1 MTTVTK
7 YPTSSGA
14 NPDSWTSPDNALGAE
29 DGVCTYKT
37 MLAGGNKY
45 LWLSGYGFAIPAGAI
60 IDNVFID
67 HKGIIAANVE
77 GNILSFSFIH
87 EFQTVNDNGS
97 DTLLGA
103 SCASVAYKGEYDVLP
118 DLAGGRT
125 ITVDDLNNEVFT
137 TCLHATCLFPNAVF
151 RVDAAYIRVVYH
163 VPVVIAGGSQGE
175 NSVIAVFAGIQGY
188 LHKRK
193 QRRFIATLK

>member
-1 MTTVTK
+1 MTTVKK
-7 YPTSSGA
+7 YPTSSGL
-14 NPDSWTSPDNALGAE
+14 NPDAWTLPNNVLAE
-29 DGVCTYKT
+29 DGACTYKT
-37 MLAGGNKY
+37 MLAPGDKY
-45 LWLSGYGFAIPAGAI
+45 LYLSGYGFAIPAGAV

-67 HKGIIAANVE
+67 HKGIIAAAIA

-87 EFQTVNDNGS
+87 EFQVVNDIQS

-103 SCASVAYKGEYDVLP
+103 SCASVAYEGEYDVLP

-125 ITVDDLNNEVFT
+125 ISVDDLNNEVFT
-137 TCLHATCLFPNAVF
+137 TRLHATCLFPNAVF

-163 VPVVIAGGSQGE
+163 VPPVAGGGVSSG
-175 NSVIAVFAGIQGY
+175 NSVSTVFAGIQSF
-188 LHKRK
+188 LHRRK